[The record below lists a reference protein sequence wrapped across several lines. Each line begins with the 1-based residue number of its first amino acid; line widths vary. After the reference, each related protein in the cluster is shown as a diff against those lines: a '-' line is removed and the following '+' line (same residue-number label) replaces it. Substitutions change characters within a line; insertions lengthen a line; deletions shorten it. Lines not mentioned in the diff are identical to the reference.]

1 MSLENKMKFA
11 SLSALVALSL
21 SSEDLGASTKY
32 ANLGT
37 PKIGYVQKVNDHN
50 FRNVQIAPK
59 DDKDF
64 NKNLIGRIQ
73 RTERWANIIRVA
85 EEKAKIPKDTIYAI
99 IMNESYGDILQPNA
113 TGDGGIGLIHF
124 QPGTARAYG
133 LEILG
138 HSNKQGRDL
147 RHGKDIKKMLEDC
160 RYDLGCAVEYDD
172 RIHPVIIV
180 DAIVR
185 YLKDGYAR
193 KGTWQ
198 GAVQTI
204 NPGQKSY
211 SRKIFRYRDAIKKL
225 KPLAE
230 KDFNQRNKGKID
242 GLGHQITYRHY
253 IDTFWQVNDK
263 NFELAKY
270 SSMKRW

>member
-1 MSLENKMKFA
+1 MSLENKIRSVA
-11 SLSALVALSL
+11 LSALVALSL
-21 SSEDLGASTKY
+21 SSEDSIASTKY

-37 PKIGYVQKVNDHN
+37 PKIGYVQKVGDHN

-73 RTERWANIIRVA
+73 RTQRWANIIKVA
-85 EEKAKIPKDTIYAI
+85 EEKAKIPKNTIYAI

-147 RHGKDIKKMLEDC
+147 RHGKDIKEMLEDC
-160 RYDLGCAVEYDD
+160 RYDLGCAVKYDD

-193 KGTWQ
+193 KGNWQ

-211 SRKIFRYRDAIKKL
+211 SKKIFRYRDAIEKL

-242 GLGHQITYRHY
+242 GLGHPITYRHY

-270 SSMKRW
+270 SSMNRW